1 MKLVQGLMILTD
13 GRKRMALLTFLPFV
27 SLC

>member
-1 MKLVQGLMILTD
+1 MKLVHGLMILTD
-13 GRKRMALLTFLPFV
+13 GRKRMALLTFLTCV